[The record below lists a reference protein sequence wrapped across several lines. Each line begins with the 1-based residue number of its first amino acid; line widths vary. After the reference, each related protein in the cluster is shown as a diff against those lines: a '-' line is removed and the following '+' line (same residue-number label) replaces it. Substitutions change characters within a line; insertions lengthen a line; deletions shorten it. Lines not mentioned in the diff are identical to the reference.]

1 MPRTSAPWEHWPVF
15 RHSAT
20 PLLATVLTFCFP
32 PSRRQMDVGKPRAGV
47 STVTHS
53 PASGT
58 PLCVRKRGPRPT
70 GEHTKCE
77 LRGTR
82 RSRSRDRAPEVA
94 VLPTSSRER
103 PRPRLPRGAPSA
115 VRPESMEAPAAGKFV
130 VVGGGIAGVTC
141 AEQVGGRAG
150 GPASPSTPPFPR
162 PRRRRRSGLPPSRLP
177 APPAPALKAVPG
189 LVLAPLPRRPRSGPW
204 WPGPGWF
211 HPRRVVGAL
220 VRSEPR
226 ARL

>member
-32 PSRRQMDVGKPRAGV
+32 PSRRQMDAGKPRAGV

-94 VLPTSSRER
+94 VLPARVFPGKATPAAPPRRSVSCPAGEHGGPGGGEVRGGR
-103 PRPRLPRGAPSA
+103 RGHRGGHVCGAGRRACGRPRLSLDPAFPTTPQAAALRAPSL
-115 VRPESMEAPAAGKFV
+115 PPP
-130 VVGGGIAGVTC
+130 
-141 AEQVGGRAG
+141 
-150 GPASPSTPPFPR
+150 GPSRSRFKSCSPS
-162 PRRRRRSGLPPSRLP
+162 
-177 APPAPALKAVPG
+177 
-189 LVLAPLPRRPRSGPW
+189 RPRS
-204 WPGPGWF
+204 
-211 HPRRVVGAL
+211 AS
-220 VRSEPR
+220 SET
-226 ARL
+226 A